1 MTIALWILLISF
13 GTYASDAIAPP
24 KVTAESAILVDATTG
39 TVLYEKACR
48 SRRPPASTTKMMTA
62 ILALEHGNLDEVV
75 AASTYATKTPF
86 GSLHVKAGE
95 RMALR
100 DLLYAL
106 LMRSANDAAVCIAE
120 HIAGTEPKFVAMM
133 NEKAKQIGA
142 KDTHFVNPHGLH
154 DAKHYSTAYDLA
166 LIARY
171 AASMPQFNEIVGTKH
186 HRISRSISTLDVTL
200 KNTGRLLW
208 KFDGADGIKTGYTK
222 EAGHCFV
229 GSATRNGWRLI
240 SVVLKS
246 ESTMDDSTAL
256 LDHGFGNYKLV
267 CFAHKGRV
275 VTRLPIRGG
284 VERAMDLIPT
294 ESLGKVV
301 RSTDRVETRYSI
313 DMRRGVAPLRK
324 GEKVCMLTGYINGA
338 ELGSVPLIAA
348 SSVDRTLAF
357 SLWIWT
363 RPLLIVLALGLA
375 AFLTYGTAVAKV
387 ARRRRRRVAAGS

>member
-1 MTIALWILLISF
+1 
-13 GTYASDAIAPP
+13 
-24 KVTAESAILVDATTG
+24 
-39 TVLYEKACR
+39 
-48 SRRPPASTTKMMTA
+48 MTA

-75 AASTYATKTPF
+75 TASTCASKTPF
-86 GSLHVKAGE
+86 GSLHVKPGE
-95 RMALR
+95 KIVLS

-106 LMRSANDAAVCIAE
+106 LMRSANDAAVSIAE

-133 NEKAKQIGA
+133 NEKAKEIGA

-154 DAKHYSTAYDLA
+154 DATHYSTAYDLA

-171 AASMPQFNEIVGTKH
+171 AAAMPEFNEIVGTKH

-246 ESTMDDSTAL
+246 EKTMDDSTAL
-256 LDHGFGNYKLV
+256 LDHGFKNYKLV
-267 CFAHKGRV
+267 CFARKGIV
-275 VTRLPIRGG
+275 ATRLPVRGG
-284 VERAMDLIPT
+284 VERSVDLVAT
-294 ESLGKVV
+294 KSLGKVV
-301 RSTDRVETRYSI
+301 RSTARVETKYEI
-313 DMRRGVAPLRK
+313 DGSRVTAPVHE
-324 GEKVCMLTGYINGA
+324 GEQVCALIGYINGV

-348 SSVDRTLAF
+348 SGVNRTLAF
-357 SLWIWT
+357 TLWVWT
-363 RPLLIVLALGLA
+363 RTLLIVLALGLA
-375 AFLTYGTAVAKV
+375 AFLTYGTAVAEV
-387 ARRRRRRVAAGS
+387 ARRRRRRIAAGS